1 MKNTFDL
8 KKFLVENKLTENSRL
23 LTEYGTIVKS
33 AEELAKSL
41 EKELGVN
48 GRITY
53 KVEGEPLSGLPKKFA
68 WAINDMLKNDKNP
81 ELDTFCKHAFDWL
94 KWNKYTVSGKGGS
107 FGSDATISASHE
119 SGNGSEQVVVS
130 IYRAKMSEGDHTSEE
145 ENKVHQIMAVVKEKI
160 GFDYPIFE
168 DIVEDAIA
176 LMDEQDGT
184 GAVAALYAA
193 AETWNEEFQENG
205 DENGEDITSR
215 MMSILDSMQA

>member
-8 KKFLVENKLTENSRL
+8 KKFLVENKLTSNSRL
-23 LTEYGTIVKS
+23 LKEYVEVKS

-68 WAINDMLKNDKNP
+68 WAMNHMLKNDNNP

-94 KWNKYTVSGKGGS
+94 NGNNYTVNAKGGS

-130 IYRAKMSEGDHTSEE
+130 IYRAKMSEGSYTSEE
-145 ENKVHQIMAVVKEKI
+145 EDKAHQIMATVKEKI
-160 GFDYPIFE
+160 GFDYPVFE
-168 DIVEDAIA
+168 EILQDAIA
-176 LMDEQDGT
+176 LMDEQEGT
-184 GAVAALYAA
+184 EAIDALYSV
-193 AETWNEEFQENG
+193 AETWNEEYMDNG

-215 MMSILDSMQA
+215 MMSVLDSMQA